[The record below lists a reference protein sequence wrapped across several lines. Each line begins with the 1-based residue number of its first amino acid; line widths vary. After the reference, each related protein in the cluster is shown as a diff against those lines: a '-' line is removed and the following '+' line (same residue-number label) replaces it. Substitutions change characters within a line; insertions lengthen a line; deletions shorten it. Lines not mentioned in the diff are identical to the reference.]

1 MYSLVVIIL
10 LSYLAGSIPFG
21 LIVGKLAKGIDI
33 RKYGSGN
40 LGSTNVSRILGFKYG
55 LIVQIG
61 DIVKGLIA
69 PLVIAHI
76 FYTRSP
82 FHDYI
87 PINDYTFIQI
97 IAGIAAVCGH
107 IWTIFAG
114 FRGGK
119 GVNTAVG
126 ILIGLAPV
134 DLLIAFGIFLL
145 VLTLSGYVSLG
156 SIIAA
161 LSFPTVMFI
170 RENIFKVGI
179 AGYSTLIIF
188 AIVLSMIIVYTHRTN
203 INRLMAKTENRFN
216 SLMIRN
222 WGKKN
227 KI

>member
-1 MYSLVVIIL
+1 MYSLFFIIL
-10 LSYLAGSIPFG
+10 LSYLIGSIPFG

-40 LGSTNVSRILGFKYG
+40 IGSTNVSRIIGFKYG

-61 DIVKGLIA
+61 DILKGLVA
-69 PLVIAHI
+69 PLVIANI
-76 FYTRSP
+76 FYSESP

-87 PINDYTFIQI
+87 PINDFTFIQI

-126 ILIGLAPV
+126 ILIGLAPI
-134 DLLIAFGIFLL
+134 DLLLSFGIFLL
-145 VLTLSGYVSLG
+145 VLIISGYVSLG

-161 LSFPTVMFI
+161 ISFPTIMFI
-170 RENIFKVGI
+170 RENIFKVSI
-179 AGYSTLIIF
+179 SGYSTLIIF
-188 AIVLSMIIVYTHRTN
+188 SIILSLIIIYTHRSN
-203 INRLMAKTENRFN
+203 INRLITKKENRFSN
-216 SLMIRN
+216 LMIKN
-222 WGKKN
+222 WFKKS
-227 KI
+227 

>member
-1 MYSLVVIIL
+1 MYSLFVIVL

-21 LIVGKLAKGIDI
+21 LLVGKLAKGIDI

-40 LGSTNVSRILGFKYG
+40 IGSTNVSRIIGFKYG

-61 DIVKGLIA
+61 DILKGLIA
-69 PLVIAHI
+69 PLVIAKI
-76 FYTRSP
+76 FYTQSP
-82 FHDYI
+82 FQDYI

-97 IAGIAAVCGH
+97 LAGIAAVCGH
-107 IWTIFAG
+107 IWTLFAG

-134 DLLIAFGIFLL
+134 DLFITLGIFLL

-156 SIIAA
+156 SIVAA
-161 LSFPTVMFI
+161 ISFPTIMFI
-170 RENIFKVGI
+170 RENIFKVSI

-188 AIVLSMIIVYTHRTN
+188 AIVLSLIIVYTHRTN
-203 INRLMAKTENRFN
+203 IDRLLANKESRFN
-216 SLMIRN
+216 SLMIKN

-227 KI
+227 K

>member
-1 MYSLVVIIL
+1 MYSIVVIIL
-10 LSYLAGSIPFG
+10 LSYLVGSIPFG
-21 LIVGKLAKGIDI
+21 LLVGKITKGIDI

-40 LGSTNVSRILGFKYG
+40 IGSTNVSRILGFRYG

-61 DIVKGLIA
+61 DILKGFVA
-69 PLVIAHI
+69 PVIIAHI
-76 FYTRSP
+76 FYTKSP
-82 FHDYI
+82 FQDYI
-87 PINDYTFIQI
+87 PISDFTFIQI
-97 IAGIAAVCGH
+97 LAGIAAVCGH

-145 VLTLSGYVSLG
+145 VLSLSGYVSLG

-161 LSFPTVMFI
+161 ISFPTIMFI
-170 RENIFKVGI
+170 RENIFKVSI
-179 AGYSTLIIF
+179 AGYSTLIVF
-188 AIVLSMIIVYTHRTN
+188 AIVLSLIIVYTHRTN
-203 INRLMAKTENRFN
+203 INRLIAKKESRFN
-216 SLMIRN
+216 SLMIKN

-227 KI
+227 KS